1 VKRIALL
8 AVAAL
13 VTLGLMPATAGAGA
27 APTGQVTIV
36 HDATFNAP
44 GSPFPVTVCVDGV
57 AIAGGDE
64 ADPFVWGDT
73 LGPLALP
80 AATYDVA
87 VHQGFVPDCDTLTS
101 LFDELTVNDG
111 DDITVA
117 AIWPSTGPDLVVWP
131 NDSSCYEPATSA
143 RLTVRHGAATDGPV
157 DVAGIVNDERTLII
171 SDLPEGGQQTVDVP
185 GGLIANDVV
194 VASAGNPD
202 NVIIEVGD
210 LTLVAGNH
218 YVVYAGGGSD
228 GNANVFVDVI
238 PMDPCVVPVEPT
250 TTITKPAPAAAA
262 VTAAP
267 KFTG

>member
-1 VKRIALL
+1 MKRVAVL
-8 AVAAL
+8 AIGAL
-13 VTLGLMPATAGAGA
+13 VALGLMPATAGAGTTG
-27 APTGQVTIV
+27 TGQVTIV
-36 HDATFNAP
+36 HDATINAP
-44 GSPFPVTVCVDGV
+44 DSPFPVTVCVDGDPV
-57 AIAGGDE
+57 AGIDE
-64 ADPFVWGDT
+64 PFVWGDI
-73 LGPLALP
+73 LGPLTLP

-87 VHQGFVPDCDTLTS
+87 VYQGSVPECNSKTNMA
-101 LFDELTVNDG
+101 DELTVNDG

-131 NDSSCYEPATSA
+131 NDSSCYEPATSS

-157 DVAGIVNDERTLII
+157 DVAGIVSGERTVII
-171 SDLPEGGQQTVDVP
+171 SDLPEGGQETVDVP
-185 GGLIANDVV
+185 GGLTVNDVV

-210 LTLVAGNH
+210 LTLAAGNH

-228 GNANVFVDVI
+228 GGADVFVDVI

>member
-44 GSPFPVTVCVDGV
+44 GSPFPVTVCIDGEV
-57 AIAGGDE
+57 IDGD
-64 ADPFVWGDT
+64 FRWGDT
-73 LGPLALP
+73 LGPLSLP
-80 AATYDVA
+80 ADTYFVA
-87 VHQGFVPDCDTLTS
+87 VFVGADESCDGKTGLA
-101 LFDELTVNDG
+101 DELTVNDG

-117 AIWPSTGPDLVVWP
+117 AIWPSTVPGLVVWP

-210 LTLVAGNH
+210 LTLAAGNH

-228 GNANVFVDVI
+228 GGADVFVDVI